1 MTKSAK
7 EKVNHY
13 IDQCSKR
20 LIHIKVK
27 NEFFVEQN
35 GIHVPNM
42 SFLSANSSFCCKTP
56 CNALS
61 VCSKLGPELIIIMRL
76 QIT

>member
-27 NEFFVEQN
+27 NGSMIDMLLLLYVIAKRHVMLYRFVVN
-35 GIHVPNM
+35 WVR
-42 SFLSANSSFCCKTP
+42 S
-56 CNALS
+56 
-61 VCSKLGPELIIIMRL
+61 
-76 QIT
+76 

>member
-27 NEFFVEQN
+27 NEFFGRMMDMLLLLYV
-35 GIHVPNM
+35 IAKRHVMLYRFVVNWVR
-42 SFLSANSSFCCKTP
+42 S
-56 CNALS
+56 
-61 VCSKLGPELIIIMRL
+61 
-76 QIT
+76 

>member
-20 LIHIKVK
+20 LITLKLKMIFLNLKTFKLFGSMIDMLLLLYVIAKRHVMLYR
-27 NEFFVEQN
+27 FVVN
-35 GIHVPNM
+35 WVR
-42 SFLSANSSFCCKTP
+42 S
-56 CNALS
+56 
-61 VCSKLGPELIIIMRL
+61 
-76 QIT
+76 

>member
-35 GIHVPNM
+35 GMIDMLLLLYVIAKRHVMLYRFVVNWVR
-42 SFLSANSSFCCKTP
+42 S
-56 CNALS
+56 
-61 VCSKLGPELIIIMRL
+61 
-76 QIT
+76 

>member
-42 SFLSANSSFCCKTP
+42 SFLSMIDMLLLLYVIAKRHVMLYRFVVNWVRS
-56 CNALS
+56 
-61 VCSKLGPELIIIMRL
+61 
-76 QIT
+76 

>member
-27 NEFFVEQN
+27 NEFFVTRAYSLKTFKLF
-35 GIHVPNM
+35 GSMIYRIYMLLLWYVIAKRHVMLYRFVVNWVR
-42 SFLSANSSFCCKTP
+42 S
-56 CNALS
+56 
-61 VCSKLGPELIIIMRL
+61 
-76 QIT
+76 

>member
-42 SFLSANSSFCCKTP
+42 SFLSANSSHVMLYRFEV
-56 CNALS
+56 NWVRS
-61 VCSKLGPELIIIMRL
+61 
-76 QIT
+76 

>member
-42 SFLSANSSFCCKTP
+42 SFLSANSSFCLEFFSNVLKISFY
-56 CNALS
+56 AFIFLDF
-61 VCSKLGPELIIIMRL
+61 
-76 QIT
+76 

>member
-35 GIHVPNM
+35 GIFFGSMIDMLLLLYVIAKRHVMLYRFVVNWVR
-42 SFLSANSSFCCKTP
+42 S
-56 CNALS
+56 
-61 VCSKLGPELIIIMRL
+61 
-76 QIT
+76 